1 MPSSFGFDASTIPT
15 APLLERGL
23 FSKGTAPGVND
34 PNHYSA
40 VALNQAIVTYGG
52 VDLFQMTLV
61 AGQTYTFDVDNG
73 FGDASSIDLR
83 LDLINQAGT
92 LVAWSDNPTSTDRDP
107 LLSFTARPRAPTT
120 SRSTRPGTTTSTAPS
135 SSRGPAATRA
145 TTRSPSP
152 RPCCR
157 SPPALTNLSDTRTYT
172 DTAQRVFGLD
182 GNDTLYMKGG
192 NDIALGG
199 NGDDRIWGGTGA
211 DELSGGAGVD
221 RLNGESGNDVLNG
234 GSGDDIL
241 NGGTENDSVNGGIG
255 NDLLYGGS
263 GNDFVWGDTGNDS
276 LYGDGGN
283 DRIRGGAGID
293 TMSGGLG
300 ADTFHFLPGEATYDA
315 TGYNEDVIRDFDS
328 TDFLDLTDVA
338 WGTLAFR
345 GTGGFTGANQVRI
358 NDIRGSTGYQEV
370 QVNLDSDATPEM
382 AFLVRTNTGFTLTA
396 GDFLL

>member
-1 MPSSFGFDASTIPT
+1 MPSSFGFDASSIPT

-34 PNHYSA
+34 PNQYSA

-73 FGDASSIDLR
+73 YGDASSIDLR
-83 LDLINQAGT
+83 LDLINQAGS
-92 LVAWSDNPTSTDRDP
+92 LVAFSDNPSSADRDP
-107 LLSFTARPRAPTT
+107 LLTFTA
-120 SRSTRPGTTTSTAPS
+120 
-135 SSRGPAATRA
+135 A
-145 TTRSPSP
+145 TTGIYYVAIHQTGNNYVDGSFAFAGTGNDTGDYTLAVSTPVLP
-152 RPCCR
+152 VAV
-157 SPPALTNLSDTRTYT
+157 ALTAYADSRTYT
-172 DTAQRVFGLD
+172 DTAQRVFGLG

-199 NGDDRIWGGTGA
+199 DGDDRIWGGTGA
-211 DELSGGAGVD
+211 DELSGGTGID

-234 GSGDDIL
+234 GSGNDIL

-276 LYGDGGN
+276 LYGDAGN
-283 DRIRGGAGID
+283 DRIRGGSGID

-300 ADTFHFLPGEATYDA
+300 ADSFHFLQGEAVYDA
-315 TGYNEDVIRDFDS
+315 AGYNEDVIRDFDS
-328 TDFLDLTDVA
+328 TDVIDLTDLA
-338 WGTLAFR
+338 WGQLAFR
-345 GTGGFTGANQVRI
+345 GTGAFTGSGQVRI
-358 NDIRGSTGYQEV
+358 NDIRASTGYQEV
-370 QVNLDSDATPEM
+370 QVNLDADATPEM
-382 AFLVRTNTGFTLTA
+382 AFLVKTTTGFTLTSY
-396 GDFLL
+396 DFLL